1 MKNYIYLGTV
11 REMTSDGRACLMQK
25 NKFSVGES
33 IEIMKPD
40 GRDIP
45 AKVLS
50 ITDTEGNAQESA
62 PHPKQ
67 ELRLML
73 DCPAEPG
80 DILRKEEPDS
90 GAKEM

>member
-1 MKNYIYLGTV
+1 M
-11 REMTSDGRACLMQK
+11 
-25 NKFSVGES
+25 FSVGES

-73 DCPAEPG
+73 DSPAEPG
-80 DILRKEEPDS
+80 DILRKEESDS
-90 GAKEM
+90 GVKEM